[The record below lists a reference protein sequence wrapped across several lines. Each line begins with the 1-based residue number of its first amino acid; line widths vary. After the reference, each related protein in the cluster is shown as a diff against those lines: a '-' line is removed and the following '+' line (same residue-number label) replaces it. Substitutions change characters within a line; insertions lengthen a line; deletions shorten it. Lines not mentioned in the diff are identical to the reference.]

1 MGIIVKVVGGIFALI
16 VVGIWLATLGL
27 KDIRSMPIN
36 DVDLQTISDGVYS
49 GKFKKARWTNN
60 VEVTVKNH
68 RIVDIKSTNKNPPPN
83 QKVVDKAI
91 KAILTRQSV
100 VIDVVSGASVNTK
113 AFQKAVENALS
124 GASAKQ

>member
-1 MGIIVKVVGGIFALI
+1 MGIVVKVIGGFFALI
-16 VVGIWLATLGL
+16 VVGIWFATLGL

-36 DVDLQTISDGVYS
+36 EVNLQTISDGVYN

-68 RIVDIKSTNKNPPPN
+68 RIVDIKSTNKHPPPN
-83 QKVVDKAI
+83 KKVIDKAI
-91 KAILTRQSV
+91 NAILTRQSV
-100 VIDVVSGASVNTK
+100 VIDVISGASVNTK
-113 AFQKAVENALS
+113 AFQKAVENALT

>member
-1 MGIIVKVVGGIFALI
+1 MGLVLKVFGGIFALI

-27 KDIRSMPIN
+27 KDIRNMPIN
-36 DVDLQTISDGVYS
+36 EVDLHAISDGVYK

-68 RIVDIKSTNKNPPPN
+68 RIVDIKSTNKHPPPN

-91 KAILTRQSV
+91 NAILTRQSV
-100 VIDVVSGASVNTK
+100 VIDVISGASVNTK